1 MQASLNCIS
10 SVIEYIIM
18 EAQQNIS
25 IHTYSMTLPYNGIS
39 IIYFKSVY
47 SETLGL
53 EVYSYTHHLPEF
65 FLYHISV
72 DIMFQSSCFN
82 DIMLQLQLLEFM
94 SRFRQLTTD
103 NWQFLENC
111 LINVHCKLWIEIH
124 IFV

>member
-1 MQASLNCIS
+1 
-10 SVIEYIIM
+10 
-18 EAQQNIS
+18 
-25 IHTYSMTLPYNGIS
+25 MTLAYNGIS

-65 FLYHISV
+65 FLYHVSV

-82 DIMLQLQLLEFM
+82 DIMLQLQLLEFK

-103 NWQFLENC
+103 N
-111 LINVHCKLWIEIH
+111 
-124 IFV
+124 